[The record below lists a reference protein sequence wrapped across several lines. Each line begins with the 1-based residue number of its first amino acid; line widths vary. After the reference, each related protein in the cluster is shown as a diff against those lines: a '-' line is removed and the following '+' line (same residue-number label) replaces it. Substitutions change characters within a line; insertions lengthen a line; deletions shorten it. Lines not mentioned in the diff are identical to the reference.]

1 MLIELANIAKN
12 EIKNPIKKK
21 CFTSLIVY
29 LFSSNNSKQQ
39 KNKQDAS
46 ELYSRLILRESNID
60 NKKNSYQKSKM
71 RLISAKDNINC
82 QIEVIPL
89 P

>member
-1 MLIELANIAKN
+1 M
-12 EIKNPIKKK
+12 P
-21 CFTSLIVY
+21 SLHGY
-29 LFSSNNSKQQ
+29 NLSSNNSNQQ
-39 KNKQDAS
+39 KTKPDPS